1 MTYQSAREYYDDI
14 AREYDGERRREG
26 MSDEEDID
34 ENWSL
39 PPRPLRPLPQ
49 VAKLTEERD
58 RLRAML
64 VKACVEIAR
73 FSIDWRTDESVR
85 VYLDSIERDYGV
97 RLRVNM
103 VTRTVS
109 EDTTNEPH
117 Q

>member
-1 MTYQSAREYYDDI
+1 
-14 AREYDGERRREG
+14 

-64 VKACVEIAR
+64 VKACVDIVGDNSFDTKEDA
-73 FSIDWRTDESVR
+73 
-85 VYLDSIERDYGV
+85 IEYVHKTYGI
-97 RLRVNM
+97 RIRWNGE
-103 VTRTVS
+103 TFE
-109 EDTTNEPH
+109 EDAGK
-117 Q
+117 